1 MMPRWTVPDGLSG
14 LARGQG
20 YRATGIP
27 VSDPFGAAGDPE
39 MPSLALALNPV
50 EVQRQFGSHLPHLS
64 GEHGVAHLRAIRVTR
79 YKPGRRCLI
88 EYDMAVARAEGA
100 LEATTVIG
108 KVRARRSGK
117 SGYRLLDA
125 LWHNGFSADSQDG
138 ISVPE
143 PIGTVSAC
151 RLWLQRKVPGRMA
164 TDLLMT
170 PDGAALTPR
179 LAEAAYKLHRAGVP
193 TKRRHTMADELRIL
207 REHLSRLAQ
216 AKPQWA
222 ERLERLL
229 DASQRLGAATPE
241 PTPCGIHRD
250 FYPDQV
256 LVDGPRL
263 YLIDFD
269 LYCEGDPGLDIG
281 NFLGHLTEHSLR
293 TLGEPGGLV
302 ELERAMEERFV
313 ELAGEASRAA
323 VWSYATLTLVR
334 HVYLSTL
341 FPERRPLTGPL
352 LDLCEERL
360 DVTRRVCP

>member
-1 MMPRWTVPDGLSG
+1 MPRWTVPAGLSG

-20 YRATGIP
+20 YRAMGIP

-39 MPSLALALNPV
+39 MPSLALALDPV

-64 GEHGVAHLRAIRVTR
+64 GEHGVVRLRAIRVTR

-88 EYDMAVARAEGA
+88 EYDTEVERAEGA
-100 LEATTVIG
+100 PEVTTLIG

-117 SGYRLLDA
+117 SGYRLLSA
-125 LWHNGFSADSQDG
+125 LWGNGFSADSQDG

-143 PIGTVSAC
+143 PIGVVPAC

-170 PDGAALTPR
+170 PDSAALTQR
-179 LAEAAYKLHRAGVP
+179 IAEAAYKLHRAGVP

-216 AKPQWA
+216 TKPQWA

-229 DASQRLGAATPE
+229 DASWRLGAATPE
-241 PTPCGIHRD
+241 PRPCGIHRD

-256 LVDGPRL
+256 LVDGRRL

-269 LYCEGDPGLDIG
+269 LYCEGDPGLDVG

-293 TLGEPGGLV
+293 TLGNPEALV
-302 ELERAMEERFV
+302 DLEQAMEERFV
-313 ELAGEASRAA
+313 ELSGEAPRAA
-323 VWSYATLTLVR
+323 VRAYATLTLVR
-334 HVYLSTL
+334 HISLSTL

-360 DVTRRVCP
+360 DIVGRVRT

>member
-1 MMPRWTVPDGLSG
+1 MSRWTVPDGLSR
-14 LARGQG
+14 LARGDG
-20 YRATGIP
+20 DGAVSIP

-39 MPSLALALNPV
+39 MPSLALALDPV

-64 GEHGVAHLRAIRVTR
+64 GEHGVVHIRAIRVTR
-79 YKPGRRCLI
+79 YKPGRRCVI
-88 EYDMAVARAEGA
+88 EYDTEVERAEGA
-100 LEATTVIG
+100 PEATTLIG
-108 KVRARRSGK
+108 KVRAWRSGK
-117 SGYRLLDA
+117 SGYRLLNA
-125 LWHNGFSADSQDG
+125 LWDNGFSADSRDG

-143 PIGTVSAC
+143 PIGVVSAC

-170 PDGAALTPR
+170 PDSAALTQR
-179 LAEAAYKLHRAGVP
+179 IAEAAYKLHRAGVP

-216 AKPQWA
+216 TKPQWA

-229 DASQRLGAATPE
+229 GASQRLGAATPE

-250 FYPDQV
+250 FYPDQM
-256 LVDGPRL
+256 LVDGQCL

-293 TLGEPGGLV
+293 TLGDPGGLT
-302 ELERAMEERFV
+302 ELERAMGERFV

-323 VWSYATLTLVR
+323 VRAYATLTLVR
-334 HVYLSTL
+334 HIYLSTW
-341 FPERRPLTGPL
+341 FPERRPLTGCL

-360 DVTRRVCP
+360 DVVGRVRT